1 MAAEP
6 SPAELPL
13 AGLRVVD
20 MADEKGELAGRLLA
34 DLGADVIRVEPPSG
48 ARSRSL
54 PPFHDGQ
61 SLYFAVRNTNERG
74 LRLDLHD
81 DTDRDRLLELLADAD
96 IWIETTPPGTLA
108 EVGLDPAEVS
118 ARFPDLVVASI
129 TDFGQTGPYR
139 DHVAT
144 DPVMV
149 AMSWMLFRAGVP
161 ELPPVLPPGA
171 MAYDVVGITGA
182 FAALAGYLQRLR
194 ADGAPHIDVSVIE
207 AVQQTTDWGLASYSI
222 ISKMMPEAYSQ
233 IRSGGGQIYP
243 IVPCKDGWVRPS
255 IVTMAEWRKM
265 RAWLGEPDML
275 QDDHW
280 DQSSARIEIYH
291 DVIEPLLVEHFA
303 DMTMTEAS
311 EEGQRRRIPITPLL
325 RPADALAAEHYREL
339 RTFVEGEVAPGI
351 EGPVA
356 GGFFLFDGERIGFR
370 TPAPAL
376 DDTRG
381 ATGWSGDRLEP
392 SVDFGGDVAR
402 GPFAGLR
409 VLDFGVAGAAPEIGR
424 LLGEYG
430 ADVIRV
436 ESPKR
441 PDLFRQLGGPMG
453 MSPVF
458 ASSSRTKRSFG
469 VDFDDPD
476 ARRLVKEL
484 VAQAD
489 LVVENL
495 PPGTMDGFGLGWDE
509 LRAAN
514 PDVVMISSQTM
525 GSRGPWKEWRGYGAN
540 TQPPGGMTYLWSFPD
555 VEAPVASNVAF
566 PDHVVGRLGA
576 TVATALMI
584 GRERRERGV
593 HVEIVQAEVA
603 INLLADLFLKEAL
616 EPGSVGP
623 AGNRSERG
631 APWGVY
637 QCEGEQRWC
646 VITCRD
652 DDDWRRLREAIGDP
666 TWARDPGFDTVE
678 GRRARHDELD
688 QRIGEW
694 TLQHS
699 DADVMATL
707 QATGVPAGKMMYVGD
722 IPDDPHL
729 VARGY
734 PLALDQTGLGDMLV
748 EGAGFHTDSMP
759 GPITTAAPLLG
770 EHTREVAH
778 DLLGLDVAE
787 IDRLIDAGAL
797 HLPPAPPG

>member
-1 MAAEP
+1 MA
-6 SPAELPL
+6 AELPL
-13 AGLRVVD
+13 TGLRVVD

-34 DLGADVIRVEPPSG
+34 DLGADVIRVEPPDG
-48 ARSRSL
+48 ARSRTL
-54 PPFHDGQ
+54 PPFHADQ
-61 SLYFAVRNTNERG
+61 SLYFAVRNTNKRG
-74 LRLDLHD
+74 IVLDLHD
-81 DTDRDRLLELLADAD
+81 AGDREHLLGLLADAD
-96 IWIETTPPGTLA
+96 IWIETTRPGELA
-108 EVGLDPAEVS
+108 AVDLAPGDVS

-171 MAYDVVGITGA
+171 MAYDVVGVTGA
-182 FAALAGYLQRLR
+182 FAALTGYLQRLR
-194 ADGAPHIDVSVIE
+194 SGNAPHIDMSVIE

-222 ISKMMPEAYSQ
+222 ISQRMSGSYSQ

-255 IVTMAEWRKM
+255 IVTKAEWRKM

-291 DVIEPLLVEHFA
+291 DVIEPLFVEHFA
-303 DMTMTEAS
+303 DMTMIEAS

-325 RPADALAAEHYREL
+325 RPADALDADHYREL
-339 RTFVEGEVAPGI
+339 RTFVDGEVIGGVK
-351 EGPVA
+351 GPVA
-356 GGFFLFDGERIGFR
+356 GGFYLFDGERIGFR
-370 TPAPAL
+370 TPAPSL
-376 DDTRG
+376 DEEG
-381 ATGWSGDRLEP
+381 YVGWAGDRLEP
-392 SVDFGGDVAR
+392 SIELGGDVAR
-402 GPFAGLR
+402 GPFAGVR

-436 ESPKR
+436 ESPMR

-469 VDFDDPD
+469 VDFTHPD
-476 ARRLVKEL
+476 AIEQVKEL
-484 VAQAD
+484 VSRSHI
-489 LVVENL
+489 VVENL
-495 PPGTMDGFGLGWDE
+495 PPGTMDNFGLGWDE
-509 LRAAN
+509 LQATN
-514 PDVVMISSQTM
+514 PDLVMISSQTM

-555 VEAPVASNVAF
+555 ADAPVASNVAF

-576 TVATALMI
+576 TVATALLI
-584 GRERRERGV
+584 GRERRERGL

-603 INLLADLFLKEAL
+603 INLLADLFVREAL

-637 QCEGEQRWC
+637 QCAGEQRWS

-652 DDDWRRLREAIGDP
+652 DHDWRRLREALGDP
-666 TWARDPGFDTVE
+666 EWARDPEFDSVA
-678 GRRARHDELD
+678 GRRTRHDEID
-688 QRIGEW
+688 ERITEW
-694 TLQHS
+694 TLQRT
-699 DADVMATL
+699 DTDVMAAL
-707 QATGVPAGKMMYVGD
+707 QAAGVPGGKMMYVGD

-734 PLALDQTGLGDMLV
+734 PLTLEQTGLGTMLV
-748 EGAGFHTDSMP
+748 EGPGFHSDSMP

-770 EHTREVAH
+770 EQTREIAREV
-778 DLLGLDVAE
+778 LGLDEATVDALVAS
-787 IDRLIDAGAL
+787 GAL
-797 HLPPAPPG
+797 HLAPTPPRP